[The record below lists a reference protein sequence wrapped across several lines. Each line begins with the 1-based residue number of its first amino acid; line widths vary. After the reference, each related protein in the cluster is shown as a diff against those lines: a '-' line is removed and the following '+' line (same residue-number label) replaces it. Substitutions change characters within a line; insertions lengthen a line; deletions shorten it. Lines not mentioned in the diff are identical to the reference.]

1 MRFSQTF
8 LDELFARTSITAVVG
23 RRVSWD
29 KRKSNPARG
38 DMWACCPFHGE
49 KSPSFHVEEAK
60 GRFYCFGCQEKGNAI
75 DFVMKMDRLSF
86 PEAVE
91 ALAAEAGLQ
100 LPARSER
107 APQEE
112 QARKGAL
119 DALEEA
125 ARHFERALRG
135 PAGAPARAYLI
146 GRGLPEEAWAR
157 FRLGFAPDARDG
169 LKLALERRGVPVAAQ
184 IEAGLLIPPDDG
196 RSPYDRFRDRIMFPI
211 EDARGRVVAFGGRA
225 MAKDAQAKYLNSP
238 ETPLFSK
245 GRTLYRLAQARQTLA
260 KAPREAAPPLIVAEG
275 YMDVIAL
282 ERAGFPAVA
291 PLGTAVT
298 EDQIRL
304 LWKLAPEPIL
314 CLDGDKAGQA
324 AAGRALERALP
335 LLEPGRSLR
344 FVTLP
349 GGKDPDDL
357 LREGGAGALAA
368 ALEGAE
374 PLIEAAW
381 RRLVAAGPVD
391 TPERRASLKAR
402 ARALAQGIQNPDVR
416 DAYRAAF
423 EERFDALFPTR
434 SARPRSAS
442 RGARSWSDA
451 PMPAT
456 PELKARPRAPAP
468 RRLIELVCAPLAA
481 PGLLADAEEV
491 YAGLTIADP
500 ALDAIRDA
508 ALQAWD
514 PGTLRLEKQDV
525 RRHLE
530 RRGAADALS
539 LLETAMM
546 SGLNPY
552 ARSDAAPALWRT
564 GLSAWELDMDL
575 ERARDDARGG
585 DPAALDRLTRLLA
598 EKRASSS
605 AGADISG
612 ADSPH

>member
-1 MRFSQTF
+1 MRFPQSF

-75 DFVMKMDRLSF
+75 DFVMKTDRLSF

-100 LPARSER
+100 PPARTAR
-107 APQEE
+107 APEE
-112 QARKGAL
+112 EAARKGAL

-125 ARHFERALRG
+125 ARHFERELRG
-135 PAGAPARAYLI
+135 PVGAAARAYLVK
-146 GRGLPEEAWAR
+146 RGLPEEAWGA

-169 LKLALERRGVPVAAQ
+169 LKRALEQRAIPVAAQ

-211 EDARGRVVAFGGRA
+211 EDARGRVIAFGGRA
-225 MAKDAQAKYLNSP
+225 MARDAQAKYLNSP
-238 ETPLFSK
+238 ETAFFSK
-245 GRTLYRLAQARQTLA
+245 GRTLYRLREARQTLA
-260 KAPREAAPPLIVAEG
+260 KAAREAPPPLIVAEG

-282 ERAGFPAVA
+282 EQAGFPAVA
-291 PLGTAVT
+291 PLGTAIT

-304 LWKLAPEPIL
+304 LWKLAAEPIL

-335 LLEPGRSLR
+335 LLEPGKSLR

-357 LREGGAGALAA
+357 LREEGAGALRA
-368 ALEGAE
+368 ALGAAE

-381 RRLVAAGPVD
+381 RRLTSAGPTD
-391 TPERRASLKAR
+391 TPERRASLKAN
-402 ARALAQGIQNPDVR
+402 ARALALSIQNPDVR

-423 EERFDALFPTR
+423 EERFEALFP
-434 SARPRSAS
+434 ARPARMRAPG
-442 RGARSWSDA
+442 RGARGWSEA

-456 PELKARPRAPAP
+456 AELKARPQTPAS
-468 RRLIELVCAPLAA
+468 RRLIELVCAPITQPALLENAEDLYAA
-481 PGLLADAEEV
+481 
-491 YAGLTIADP
+491 LTIADP

-530 RRGAADALS
+530 RRGAADAVS
-539 LLETAMM
+539 FLETAMM
-546 SGLNPY
+546 SGLNPFT
-552 ARSDAAPALWRT
+552 RSDAAALWRA
-564 GLSAWELDMDL
+564 GLAAWELDMDL
-575 ERARDDARGG
+575 ERARDDARSG
-585 DPAALDRLTRLLA
+585 DAAALARLTRLLA
-598 EKRASSS
+598 EKRAAAS
-605 AGADISG
+605 AGADASG
-612 ADSPH
+612 ADSLI